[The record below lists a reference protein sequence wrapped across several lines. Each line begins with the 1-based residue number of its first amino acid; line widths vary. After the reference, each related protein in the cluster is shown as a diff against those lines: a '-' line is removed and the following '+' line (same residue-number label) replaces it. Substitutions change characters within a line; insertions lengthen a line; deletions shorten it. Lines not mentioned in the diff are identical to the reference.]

1 MRRRR
6 GGGAAP
12 AEACGVWLDT
22 AELKRG
28 RARPLTLRAPRSA
41 GRKQSLGLLPQ
52 PGSGDSIGPRHS
64 SSSWQ
69 SSILS
74 FFSPQPDD
82 KENIRPAAR
91 CEEPRVKILPLPQL
105 EGAQQEPPGAG
116 QGLQGPARAAQ
127 TALELRVGSQGL
139 SRASPGAGGHSW
151 DKPWVSPAGTAPG
164 ARTALPCPRAGA
176 GGTNPALGAAPGR
189 GCCSTQS
196 PGTAQPLRERGQVR
210 VGPCRESQGCRDR
223 DRDRDWDSAHRDRD
237 SPNRDRDTQ
246 SPNRDRGR
254 DWDRDWDSAH
264 RDRDSPNRDRDRDSA
279 HRDRDSPRATPCLSR
294 DRDRNSAHRDSPR
307 QVLCQ
312 GSRDRDSAHRDRDTQ
327 SPDRDRAKDR
337 ASPRDTPSPTWT
349 SPSPSRDRDS
359 PRFPLRVTPSPPE
372 PPELGSEP
380 LFTQDS
386 EGNRV
391 IKHW

>member
-28 RARPLTLRAPRSA
+28 RARPLALRAPRAA
-41 GRKQSLGLLPQ
+41 GRKPSLGPLPQ
-52 PGSGDSIGPRHS
+52 PGSGDSNAGHGAGSWQS

-82 KENIRPAAR
+82 KENTRPAAPR
-91 CEEPRVKILPLPQL
+91 EEPLVKILPLPQL
-105 EGAQQEPPGAG
+105 EGAREEPPGAG

-139 SRASPGAGGHSW
+139 SRASPGAGGTN
-151 DKPWVSPAGTAPG
+151 PAPG
-164 ARTALPCPRAGA
+164 A
-176 GGTNPALGAAPGR
+176 APSR
-189 GCCSTQS
+189 LCCSPQS
-196 PGTAQPLRERGQVR
+196 PGPAQPLRERGQLR
-210 VGPCRESQGCRDR
+210 AGPCRESQ
-223 DRDRDWDSAHRDRD
+223 A
-237 SPNRDRDTQ
+237 
-246 SPNRDRGR
+246 
-254 DWDRDWDSAH
+254 
-264 RDRDSPNRDRDRDSA
+264 
-279 HRDRDSPRATPCLSR
+279 RA
-294 DRDRNSAHRDSPR
+294 
-307 QVLCQ
+307 
-312 GSRDRDSAHRDRDTQ
+312 
-327 SPDRDRAKDR
+327 
-337 ASPRDTPSPTWT
+337 
-349 SPSPSRDRDS
+349 SPSPSRDRDG
-359 PRFPLRVTPSPPE
+359 PRLPLRVTPSPPE

>member
-52 PGSGDSIGPRHS
+52 PGSGDSNPRHS

-82 KENIRPAAR
+82 KENIRPSAR

-151 DKPWVSPAGTAPG
+151 DKPCVSPAGTAPG
-164 ARTALPCPRAGA
+164 ARTTLPCPGAGA

-210 VGPCRESQGCRDR
+210 VGPGRESQGCRDR
-223 DRDRDWDSAHRDRD
+223 DRDWDSAH
-237 SPNRDRDTQ
+237 RDRDTQ

-254 DWDRDWDSAH
+254 DWDSAH
-264 RDRDSPNRDRDRDSA
+264 RDRNSPNRDRDRDWDGA
-279 HRDRDSPRATPCLSR
+279 HRDSPNRD
-294 DRDRNSAHRDSPR
+294 RDSPR

-327 SPDRDRAKDR
+327 SPNRDRDIQSPDRDRDSPNRDRDTQSPNRDRDKDR
-337 ASPRDTPSPTWT
+337 ASPRDTPSPIRT